1 MEKVASFIII
11 VGTLL
16 WLFSILALG
25 GRWQWQD
32 VISSCVDNWHFHG
45 TFLGRIARHR
55 QRRREGLVVSRQLSV
70 VRKKIFLPI
79 TDNR

>member
-1 MEKVASFIII
+1 MA
-11 VGTLL
+11 
-16 WLFSILALG
+16 
-25 GRWQWQD
+25 D

-45 TFLGRIARHR
+45 TFLGRIARPR

-70 VRKKIFLPI
+70 VREKIFLPI